1 MSLLQPV
8 DSLVIDVLVD
18 NRSDSLSSTAS
29 TVTGEWQR
37 AHEAGHG
44 ELSGDGHC
52 CANHGLSLVL
62 SATRNGITK
71 RMLFDAG
78 PANATIDYNAERL
91 ELDLPNI
98 DAAMLSHGHW
108 DHAGGLPAAL
118 AQIARSADTALR
130 GDNAT
135 SKLVPLYCHPDMW
148 RQRALPLP
156 NGELFPIKEIPSIEE
171 LEQAGAHVLTPVE
184 PQTVLDDM
192 FYISGEIA
200 RETAYEQG
208 FPGHMRRTLDG
219 EDWEPDP
226 LLMDERYV
234 AVDVAGQGPYV
245 FSACSHAG
253 IVNVAR
259 DAAVRF
265 GQPAYGLC
273 GGFHLSGGNERIIDD
288 TVADLVASDVE
299 LLLPGH
305 CTGWRALAA
314 LSKHY
319 DTERLTPLAVG
330 MRIEV
335 GASVLPS
342 PRQASSKAI

>member
-1 MSLLQPV
+1 MSLLQAV

-18 NRSDSLSSTAS
+18 NRSDSLSTTAS

-37 AHEAGHG
+37 AHDAGHS

-62 SATRNGITK
+62 SATRDGITK
-71 RMLFDAG
+71 RVLFDAG
-78 PANATIDYNAERL
+78 PADATIDYNAERL
-91 ELDLPNI
+91 DLNFASI
-98 DAAMLSHGHW
+98 DAVMLSHGHW

-118 AQIARSADTALR
+118 ARITESR
-130 GDNAT
+130 GAGSSGDDPPGGR
-135 SKLVPLYCHPDMW
+135 VPLYCHPDMW

-156 NGELFPIKEIPSIEE
+156 SGELFPIKEIPSIQE
-171 LEQAGAHVLTPVE
+171 LDGAGAHVLITTE
-184 PQTVLDDM
+184 PQIVLDDT
-192 FYISGEIA
+192 FYISGEIV

-219 EDWEPDP
+219 SAWEPDP
-226 LLMDERYV
+226 LLLDERYL
-234 AVDVAGQGPYV
+234 AVDVTGHGPYV

-259 DAAVRF
+259 DAAARF
-265 GQPAYGLC
+265 GRSVHGLC

-299 LLLPGH
+299 VLLPGH

-314 LSKHY
+314 LSQSY
-319 DTERLTPLAVG
+319 GTERLSPLAVG
-330 MRIEV
+330 MRIKV
-335 GASVLPS
+335 GH
-342 PRQASSKAI
+342 